1 MDRKTENMIYNI
13 GRSILQETSLAKMAS
28 GINVAPDP
36 YSDWNGYVAWRAKQ
50 GNPVSQ
56 TADPNSLETISL
68 KQQGYV
74 NAAAQGLNK
83 HDTAETW
90 GPGDKSSALKP
101 ISSTPT
107 APTNTVNST
116 DHSLFDRAGDW
127 WGGLSTPEKTGVI
140 GLVGAPLALG
150 ASYLAY
156 KKMKENNKEN
166 KK

>member
-13 GRSILQETSLAKMAS
+13 GRSMLQETSLAKIAS
-28 GINVAPDP
+28 GINVAPNP
-36 YSDWNGYVAWRAKQ
+36 HTDWNGYVAWRAKQ

-56 TADPNSLETISL
+56 TADPNSLETTAL

-74 NAAAQGLNK
+74 NAAAQGLDK

-90 GPGDKSSALKP
+90 GPGDKSSALKTVP
-101 ISSTPT
+101 STST
-107 APTNTVNST
+107 APTDAIGST
-116 DHSLFDRAGDW
+116 DPSLFDRTGEW
-127 WGGLSTPEKTGVI
+127 WGGLSTPEKAGVV

-156 KKMKENNKEN
+156 KKMKEN